1 MVDHLYSYRAL
12 TYMGKSDHVMYVILS
27 PPKSTFSCIHQ
38 PNTNYAHSHIT
49 VLLSCD
55 LVTCTLVSHSHSILL
70 SISTMYSVGL
80 WERGSARWMCIC
92 KLYASCKVFMLV
104 LHTFHLSW
112 LVNEALIIVNWFQC
126 PKCCI
131 RERNCVSTVAP

>member
-55 LVTCTLVSHSHSILL
+55 LVTCTLVSHSLTYHIHTSTLL
-70 SISTMYSVGL
+70 SISTMHSVGL
-80 WERGSARWMCIC
+80 WERGSAR
-92 KLYASCKVFMLV
+92 
-104 LHTFHLSW
+104 
-112 LVNEALIIVNWFQC
+112 
-126 PKCCI
+126 
-131 RERNCVSTVAP
+131 

>member
-1 MVDHLYSYRAL
+1 MGLKQKKRCNSCWIDVNYITISIIKINYYNLKHRWMVDHLYSYRAL

-70 SISTMYSVGL
+70 SISTMHSVGL

-92 KLYASCKVFMLV
+92 MHRV
-104 LHTFHLSW
+104 
-112 LVNEALIIVNWFQC
+112 
-126 PKCCI
+126 KCLCWYFI
-131 RERNCVSTVAP
+131 RSI